1 MQQKTVQQPIVTDAE
16 IAKTARYNRDIKA
29 SGYRPWVTVRQSH
42 TYGQGQI
49 VFSHKTG
56 REHHLL
62 SRGERLPFF
71 AFEHDAS
78 VIDILEQYPLPLHQT
93 LEIAASLNVVHP
105 GNYQE
110 RGNHGGRI
118 PAKTMTQDYV
128 VLRQSDSGKA
138 RLTAYSFKYSDA
150 LDPAITSP
158 RVVNRTRAKEKIALE
173 YWRTQNV
180 DHVLVTEKDFD
191 ATFIYNLEFLRECY
205 DSKNLL
211 QVSADFYDNV
221 IVQFKSHMMT
231 APLSTL
237 RMLIQQVAHE
247 INIDE
252 LQVAC
257 LFQHAVYTGRIDIDL
272 TQRIE
277 LYHPL
282 PALRGSRAD

>member
-1 MQQKTVQQPIVTDAE
+1 
-16 IAKTARYNRDIKA
+16 
-29 SGYRPWVTVRQSH
+29 
-42 TYGQGQI
+42 
-49 VFSHKTG
+49 
-56 REHHLL
+56 
-62 SRGERLPFF
+62 
-71 AFEHDAS
+71 

-272 TQRIE
+272 TRRIE

>member
-282 PALRGSRAD
+282 PALRGARAD

>member
-1 MQQKTVQQPIVTDAE
+1 M
-16 IAKTARYNRDIKA
+16 
-29 SGYRPWVTVRQSH
+29 
-42 TYGQGQI
+42 
-49 VFSHKTG
+49 
-56 REHHLL
+56 
-62 SRGERLPFF
+62 
-71 AFEHDAS
+71 
-78 VIDILEQYPLPLHQT
+78 
-93 LEIAASLNVVHP
+93 
-105 GNYQE
+105 
-110 RGNHGGRI
+110 
-118 PAKTMTQDYV
+118 
-128 VLRQSDSGKA
+128 LRQSDSGKA

-221 IVQFKSHMMT
+221 IVQFKSNMMT